1 MPRVNTVAPRYN
13 EDPVITNNILKAQQ
27 NSSKKYVETNPAII
41 NEIPA
46 HNLLHCNEYFVL
58 SLTVRKNGMIQ
69 MVDKPNTPPI
79 GQYSET
85 LTFKALLYFST

>member
-27 NSSKKYVETNPAII
+27 NNSKKYVETNPAII

-46 HNLLHCNEYFVL
+46 HNLLSYNEYFVL
-58 SLTVRKNGMIQ
+58 SLTVLKNGMYKWLISQ
-69 MVDKPNTPPI
+69 TH
-79 GQYSET
+79 
-85 LTFKALLYFST
+85 LLLVKIVKL